1 VQIDDG
7 EDDAYATAALLTAMR
22 GFVRDAGIGESAAEL
37 SSIEVGKRTLHIAQQ
52 GSMLVAVE
60 ASGQLA
66 HDLETSIHSELFPA
80 LRHAGEDPR
89 ARESV
94 LATWRTSGAAG
105 AQRARGV
112 SFSIVLGLIVGLL
125 TLALWG
131 THRWIEKRDIQN
143 TVIRLEDT
151 PGVAAVSPHRTN
163 QGWQL
168 NVAADPSVDIE
179 PALAAALT
187 PRERI
192 VTRIDPIVSLDPT
205 TVAGVLGK
213 TLPPPQGVRLTVTR
227 DSVVAQGQIPASY
240 LDALRAHPRL
250 RIGNLAVR
258 VAADATIT
266 AQ

>member
-1 VQIDDG
+1 
-7 EDDAYATAALLTAMR
+7 
-22 GFVRDAGIGESAAEL
+22 
-37 SSIEVGKRTLHIAQQ
+37 
-52 GSMLVAVE
+52 
-60 ASGQLA
+60 
-66 HDLETSIHSELFPA
+66 

-94 LATWRTSGAAG
+94 LATWRAGGAAG

-112 SFSIVLGLIVGLL
+112 SFSIVLGLIGLLL

-213 TLPPPQGVRLTVTR
+213 TLPPPQGVKLTVTR
-227 DSVVAQGQIPASY
+227 DSVVAQGQIPATY